1 MATAEGVPGKLDPP
15 LILLVGATSVEVSWM
30 PPTKPNGII
39 THYVLHMSDG
49 KKNKTKGLSLTVR
62 GRRFLIKCEEFISMD
77 LREACLASFKIL
89 LLFFKHVN

>member
-62 GRRFLIKCEEFISMD
+62 GRNRKKEFISMY
-77 LREACLASFKIL
+77 LQEACLAILKIL

>member
-39 THYVLHMSDG
+39 THYILHMSDR

-62 GRRFLIKCEEFISMD
+62 GRNSSVQHTEDS
-77 LREACLASFKIL
+77 
-89 LLFFKHVN
+89 